1 MSGKQKTEGVRRIW
15 DKYKFVALVALAGA
29 VLLLWPGGDGK
40 TAERASPQAAALVE
54 AELQQEMED
63 ILGRIQGVGEVQVL
77 LTVESDGER
86 QLAQDSELS
95 YSGSTAAPEDYS
107 RSSQTVLV
115 DDGSGEAPVVTRTVY
130 PTYRGALVV
139 CQGGRPGGREAG
151 GDGGGGGPDRPFRRP
166 HHRGKIAVMIWRRRQ
181 AHEREMEAE
190 YRGGHDGAAGV
201 RSGGP
206 ELEVHRRAGG
216 GRRGGDRHQDPGGG
230 HAGQR

>member
-40 TAERASPQAAALVE
+40 TAERASPQAAVLVE

-115 DDGSGEAPVVTRTVY
+115 DDGSAEAPVVTRTVTSS
-130 PTYRGALVV
+130 PSSPALSNIYASV
-139 CQGGRPGGREAG
+139 CSAMIEAMASVCVSANSSC
-151 GDGGGGGPDRPFRRP
+151 RSST
-166 HHRGKIAVMIWRRRQ
+166 
-181 AHEREMEAE
+181 
-190 YRGGHDGAAGV
+190 AAW
-201 RSGGP
+201 
-206 ELEVHRRAGG
+206 
-216 GRRGGDRHQDPGGG
+216 
-230 HAGQR
+230 